1 VPQKFFFSTKIS
13 LALADSICRMIV
25 SQGEK
30 AMMNDFEDVNGI
42 LAALADEGIIEPIAE
57 PCDFSDAHPLD
68 WAEVVGIVDEVAD
81 LIYPEA

>member
-1 VPQKFFFSTKIS
+1 
-13 LALADSICRMIV
+13 
-25 SQGEK
+25 
-30 AMMNDFEDVNGI
+30 MMNDFEDVNGI